1 MSADAAEL
9 ARRLFAAY
17 GRGAWAEALQA
28 AERYTELVPDEAEP
42 LYWVACLRS
51 LAGDG
56 AGAVAALEDGVG
68 RGFWWSPSMLREDAD
83 LRRAQDEPAFSRVV
97 EVSERRMA
105 EARRDAVPAL
115 LVDGEG
121 GDVLLALHGRMG
133 NAQGALE
140 AWRPAVGTGLRV
152 AALGSSQLWASGVAG
167 WDDLETAR
175 RELDW
180 AEAQLGVAP
189 AVIGGFS
196 QGGILA
202 ICEAARGRTD
212 AFVALAPSVGRV
224 GMPTLDELRP
234 LLARR
239 GLRGAIAIGADD
251 LRLEDARALVA
262 AAAEAGTPILL
273 EVVDGL
279 EHAYPVDLDQRL
291 PRLLDFALG
300 R

>member
-1 MSADAAEL
+1 VSADAAEL

-17 GRGAWAEALQA
+17 GRGAWAEALEA
-28 AERYTELVPDEAEP
+28 AEGYTELAPDEAEP

-51 LAGDG
+51 LVGDG
-56 AGAVAALEDGVG
+56 AGAVAALEDGVA
-68 RGFWWSPSMLREDAD
+68 RGFWWSPSMLREDDD
-83 LRRAQDEPAFSRVV
+83 LRRAQDEPGFARVV
-97 EVSERRMA
+97 EVSERRMG
-105 EARRDAVPAL
+105 EARRGAVPT
-115 LVDGEG
+115 LVVEGDG

-133 NAQGALE
+133 NAQRALE
-140 AWRPAVGTGLRV
+140 AWRPAVGAGLRV

-180 AEAQLGVAP
+180 AEGQLGAAP

-202 ICEAARGRTD
+202 IVEALRGRAD
-212 AFVALAPSVGRV
+212 VFVALAPSFARV
-224 GMPTLDELRP
+224 GMPALEELRP
-234 LLARR
+234 LLGRE
-239 GLRGAIAIGADD
+239 GLRGAILVGGDD
-251 LRLEDARALVA
+251 LRVEHARAFA
-262 AAAEAGTPILL
+262 AASEAAGTPVLL
-273 EVVDGL
+273 EVVEGL
-279 EHAYPVDLDQRL
+279 DPTYPADLDERL